1 MSSIVHILQ
10 WLILGSKGGET
21 RKQILLTLKK
31 KPMNANALSK
41 KLFFDYKTIQH
52 HLAILEKNELLTKI
66 GERYGQVYFISV
78 ELEDNFELF
87 KKMIGGND

>member
-1 MSSIVHILQ
+1 MSSLKQILQ
-10 WLILGSKGGET
+10 WLILGSRGGET
-21 RKQILLTLKK
+21 RKLILLTLKQ

-41 KLFFDYKTIQH
+41 KLSFDYKTIQH
-52 HLAILEKNELLTKI
+52 HLLVLEKNDLITKV
-66 GERYGQVYFISV
+66 GEKYGQVYFISV

>member
-1 MSSIVHILQ
+1 MSSIVHVLQ

-21 RKQILLTLKK
+21 RKQILLALKQ
-31 KPMNANALSK
+31 KPMNANVLSK
-41 KLFFDYKTIQH
+41 KLSFDYKTIQH
-52 HLAILEKNELLTKI
+52 HLLVLEKNELITKI
-66 GERYGQVYFISV
+66 GEKYGQVYFISV